1 MDQSHFN
8 ILERPEIEDVSE
20 ELTPQPRR
28 EVEPEIIRGLLQ
40 HTALGVNQTVIVARG
55 PQMLAYRGT
64 LKQVEAL
71 DVAAH
76 VAQTWR
82 DANQTERVQ
91 FMRLP
96 LSPIPSLLL
105 TFALRDGYR
114 LILVDNEGT
123 SLVGLR
129 KLSNQLLATLEVAGI
144 GRNPL

>member
-1 MDQSHFN
+1 VDE
-8 ILERPEIEDVSE
+8 ERTSQ
-20 ELTPQPRR
+20 TRG
-28 EVEPEIIRGLLQ
+28 EVEPEVIRGLLQ
-40 HTALGVNQTVIVARG
+40 HVALGVSQTVIVARG
-55 PQMLAYRGT
+55 PQMIAYRGM

-82 DANQTERVQ
+82 ESNQTQRVQ

-105 TFALRDGYR
+105 TYPLRDGYR

-123 SLVGLR
+123 SLTPLR
-129 KLSNQLLATLEVAGI
+129 KLSVQLLGALEVAGI
-144 GRNPL
+144 G